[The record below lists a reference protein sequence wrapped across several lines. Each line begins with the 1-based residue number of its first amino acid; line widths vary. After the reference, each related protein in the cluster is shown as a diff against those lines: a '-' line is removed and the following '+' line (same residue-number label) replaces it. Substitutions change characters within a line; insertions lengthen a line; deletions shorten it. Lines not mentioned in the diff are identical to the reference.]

1 MPSLQPLP
9 IDAVTPALV
18 QAVCDRGVAVLVAP
32 PGAGKTTRVPGALLE
47 IVDGSIVVLQ
57 PRRLAARLAAARIAS
72 ERGVALGGEVGYQV
86 RFDRKI
92 GPTTQIELVTE
103 GVLTRRL
110 LGDPDLRGVGCV
122 VIDEFH
128 ERHLDGDLALA
139 LLSRLRERRP
149 ELKLVVMSATL
160 DAEPVA
166 AFLAN
171 APIDHTASPFGDAA
185 RRGHAAPID
194 HTASPFGD
202 AARRGHAAPIDH
214 TASPFGDA
222 ARRGHAAPIVRSE
235 GRTFPLTIEH
245 AAQPD
250 DRHLG
255 KQVSAAVR
263 KLAQAGLDGD
273 VLVFLPGAGEIR
285 RCTEDLADVAALFDL
300 AIVPLHGDL
309 PTDEQDAAVRPN
321 ARRKVILATNV
332 AETSVTID
340 GVTCVID
347 SGLARIA
354 RHSPWSGIASLE
366 IEPVSRASCTQRAG
380 RAGRTRPGRVV
391 RLYTQHDF
399 ETRRA
404 FEPPEIARAD
414 LAGAAL
420 ELHGAG
426 LAGLGALRWYE
437 PPPEIA
443 ATAAEDVLARLGAV
457 SNGAITELGRR
468 MLRFPVHPRLA
479 RLVCEAEGRGV
490 AREACLIAALVGAR
504 ELRIERRGRAAEAKL
519 TSPSDLIDDLDAM
532 LDARHG
538 GLRADRL
545 RRDGLDVGT
554 AFAVDRAARQLEQ
567 LVDTKVR
574 APAGDAELDRELQ
587 IAILAGFPDRVGKRR
602 SARSAEIVLAGG
614 GSATLAPSSAVID
627 AELLVAVEVAET
639 GARGQATKVQIRR
652 ASAIE
657 PAWLL
662 DLYLDRI
669 TEIDELVWNA
679 AKERVERVTQL
690 SYDGLAIDEQRDV
703 DGARRAGPA
712 AGELLAKQAIA
723 AGIERFVD
731 KDAFAEWR
739 ARVGFAAKLAPDSG
753 LVAPTDDVL
762 ASVIGRACEGAISF
776 AELRQLGL
784 LALLDAQLGAN
795 RALVDRL
802 APAHLDLPRRRRV
815 AIHYELDQPPWIAS
829 RMQDFFGLARAPSV
843 GDGRVPL
850 VIHLLAPNQRP
861 VQVTSDLPGFWVR
874 HYPAL
879 RKQLMRRY
887 PKHAWPE
894 DPTQLV
900 RE

>member
-1 MPSLQPLP
+1 MPLLQPLP
-9 IDAVTPALV
+9 IDAVLPALV
-18 QAVCDRGVAVLVAP
+18 EAVRERGVAVLVAP

-47 IVDGSIVVLQ
+47 LVQGSIVVLQ

-86 RFDRKI
+86 RFDRKV
-92 GPTTQIELVTE
+92 GPTTRIELVTE

-171 APIDHTASPFGDAA
+171 APV
-185 RRGHAAPID
+185 
-194 HTASPFGD
+194 
-202 AARRGHAAPIDH
+202 
-214 TASPFGDA
+214 
-222 ARRGHAAPIVRSE
+222 VRSE
-235 GRTFPLTIEH
+235 GRTFPLTIEY
-245 AAQPD
+245 AARPD
-250 DRHLG
+250 DRLLG

-285 RCTEDLADVAALFDL
+285 RCTEDLADAAALFDL

-309 PTDEQDAAVRPN
+309 PSDEQDAAVRPS

-457 SNGAITELGRR
+457 GNGAITELGRR

-504 ELRIERRGRAAEAKL
+504 ELRLERRGRSAEAKL

-554 AFAVDRAARQLEQ
+554 AFAVDRAARQLER
-567 LVDTKVR
+567 LVDLRVR
-574 APAGDAELDRELQ
+574 APASDADLDRELQ

-627 AELLVAVEVAET
+627 AELLVAVDVAET

-669 TEIDELVWNA
+669 TEVDELVWNA
-679 AKERVERVTQL
+679 AKERIERVTQL

-712 AGELLAKQAIA
+712 AGQLLAKQAIA

-731 KDAFAEWR
+731 KDALTEWR
-739 ARVGFAAKLAPDSG
+739 ARVGLAAKLAPDAG
-753 LVAPTDDVL
+753 LVAPTDDAL
-762 ASVIGRACEGAISF
+762 AGVIGRACEGATSF
-776 AELRQLGL
+776 AELRQLGV